1 MNRAVSI
8 RSKRLKNN
16 DKNGFFTIPALA
28 QPVGITADS
37 GTAAARLRIFKSDSG
52 KTRLAAIV

>member
-52 KTRLAAIV
+52 KT